1 MHIIPPSSPPPPM
14 SLEEEKLV
22 AEAEAFFESI
32 KNLPPV
38 SRSLQEKASEDP
50 SETDV
55 DSENSP
61 LI

>member
-1 MHIIPPSSPPPPM
+1 M

-32 KNLPPV
+32 KDLPPV